1 MAKNVKVMDMAE
13 ADRPR
18 EKLARLGAAALRDEE
33 LVAILLGSGN
43 AQMDVMTMA
52 REFVKH
58 IDGKGLEV
66 GLDDLIM
73 PGVGMA
79 KAMKI
84 LAAFEFARRRIKPD
98 GTKIRET
105 KDVLPLV
112 RHFAFQ
118 RQEYVL
124 CIMINGA
131 NEVIN
136 THTVSVGSL
145 DRASLDVREVYS
157 RAVGEKATGIIIAHN
172 HPEGQLKPSAADLDI
187 TDRLKKAG
195 EIVGVVLL
203 DHIIFDRKDYYSF
216 IENGMM

>member
-1 MAKNVKVMDMAE
+1 MAKKVMEMAE

-18 EKLARLGAAALRDEE
+18 EKLARLGAAALKDEE

-52 REFVKH
+52 KEFVKH
-58 IDGKGLEV
+58 IDGKGLDV

-73 PGVGMA
+73 PGVGAA

-105 KDVLPLV
+105 KDILPLV

-118 RQEYVL
+118 RQEHVL
-124 CIMINGA
+124 CITINGA

-136 THTVSVGSL
+136 VHTVVVGAV
-145 DRASLDVREVYS
+145 DHASLDPREVFS
-157 RAVGEKATGIIIAHN
+157 RAVAEKASGVVLAHN
-172 HPEGQLKPSAADLDI
+172 HPEGKLTPSAADEEI
-187 TDRLKKAG
+187 TRRIKAAG
-195 EIVGVVLL
+195 EVVGIMLL
-203 DHIIFDRKDYYSF
+203 DHIIFDRKDYFSF
-216 IENGMM
+216 VENGML